1 MKFPQFRALTPFL
14 IFLFFFTGS
23 LMVRFS
29 VGTFVTA
36 DDPFFHARMSHAMW
50 NNYDV
55 TMPRFSTQY
64 DHTSNLYLLYHATMS
79 PFVGQCAI
87 DDFTC
92 IIRGSQIFHSFIL
105 GIFAAFAYLLF
116 RRMLMRGNVP
126 HSSMVAFILTILMFL
141 VSRPYLSRMLME
153 RPIVWSL
160 LFFGVFMYALLRKHD
175 YALFFIPLVFVF
187 SYSVSIMLLIPAGI
201 FMLATFLNGREATL
215 YGLRA
220 CGLTLGGFATGVL
233 LRPDTYNYLL
243 NAYGSHAVSIW
254 QSLVA
259 TGNIAVPN
267 EFYSAYKVTAY
278 TEAVWFWVLLI
289 LMIYLF
295 VKSLRMSKT
304 VPERTN
310 LVFVNATALFFMIL
324 YSFFFRAMDYMLFTI
339 FFAIT
344 YHVAVYI
351 AHTGNAPSILKGF
364 LEQRKALMII
374 GSSVFLSLCFIMVRP
389 VITVMNDKLFDQYF
403 KLDISTLTDAI
414 REDYAPGDVVFAT
427 GFGMYAK
434 LIFYD
439 YGISYPMGMDSSFTR
454 LYDEKLFWQIQN
466 ATLGRP
472 ICPTPE
478 CTDPISF
485 YDFMKHVVHAKYVII
500 ENKIKILKP
509 FADNVRTDA
518 RFEKAFSYPPEIG
531 IELYRVN

>member
-1 MKFPQFRALTPFL
+1 
-14 IFLFFFTGS
+14 
-23 LMVRFS
+23 MVRFS

-79 PFVGQCAI
+79 PFVGHCPTY
-87 DDFTC
+87 DFTC
-92 IIRGSQIFHSFIL
+92 IIRGSQMFHSVIL
-105 GIFAAFAYLLF
+105 GLFAAFAYLLF
-116 RRMLMRGNVP
+116 RRILMHGKVP
-126 HSSMVAFILTILMFL
+126 HHSIVAFTLSILMFL
-141 VSRPYLSRMLME
+141 ISRPYLSRMLME

-160 LFFGVFMYALLRKHD
+160 LFFGIFMYGLLRRNN
-175 YALFFIPLVFVF
+175 YVLFFVPLVFVF
-187 SYSVSIMLLIPAGI
+187 SYSVSVILLIPAGI
-201 FMLATFLNGREATL
+201 FLLATFLNGRENIV

-220 CGLTLGGFATGVL
+220 FGLALGGFAAGIL
-233 LRPDTYNYLL
+233 LRPDTYNYIL
-243 NAYGSHAVSIW
+243 NAYGSHAVSVW

-267 EFYSAYKVTAY
+267 EFYSAYKVVAVY
-278 TEAVWFWVLLI
+278 AGAVWFWTLLI
-289 LMIYLF
+289 LMLYLF
-295 VKSLRMSKT
+295 VRSIRMPRS
-304 VPERTN
+304 VSERTN
-310 LVFVNATALFFMIL
+310 LLYVNATALFFMIL

-351 AHTGNAPSILKGF
+351 ERTRGTPSLLRGF
-364 LEQRKALMII
+364 LEQKKALIVI
-374 GSSVFLSLCFIMVRP
+374 AVSVFLSLCFIMVRP

-403 KLDISTLTDAI
+403 KLDISILTNAI
-414 REDYAPGDVVFAT
+414 REDYAPGDIVFAT

-454 LYDEKLFWQIQN
+454 LYNEKLFWQIEN

-478 CTDPISF
+478 CNDPISF
-485 YDFMKHVVHAKYVII
+485 YDFMKNVVNAKYVII
-500 ENKIKILKP
+500 ENKSKILKP
-509 FADNVRTDA
+509 FAEHVRNDA